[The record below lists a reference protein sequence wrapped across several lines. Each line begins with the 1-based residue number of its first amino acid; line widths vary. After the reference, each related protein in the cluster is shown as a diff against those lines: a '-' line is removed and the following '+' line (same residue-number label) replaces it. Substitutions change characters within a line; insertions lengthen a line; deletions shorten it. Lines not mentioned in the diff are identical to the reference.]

1 MNAYDINEINYKVCM
16 KMSMIHTKKGEDG
29 EAVGSGR
36 VRLHTSKRKRE
47 ILYVFEAAVCNK
59 KK

>member
-1 MNAYDINEINYKVCM
+1 MYEKEHDTY
-16 KMSMIHTKKGEDG
+16 KKGEDG